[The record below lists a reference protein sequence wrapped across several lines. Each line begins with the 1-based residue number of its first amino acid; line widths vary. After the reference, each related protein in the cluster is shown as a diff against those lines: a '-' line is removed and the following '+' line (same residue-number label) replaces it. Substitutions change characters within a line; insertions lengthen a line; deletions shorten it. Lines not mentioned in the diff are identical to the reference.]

1 MVVRHRMM
9 GCGRSWGQTA
19 AMARDTGGHVI
30 EGLGRSSTDV
40 VVRDGCIRWHASSE
54 CEVRDAR
61 EGGYA
66 YRCSLGDAYG
76 SQLLPC
82 ATCATRLE
90 ALART
95 AWGPRTVAE
104 RARLALPRLQDLDTL
119 VTIVSGQGTTTSL
132 PRVWPP
138 MLARWASAVSASG

>member
-1 MVVRHRMM
+1 MGRTVAVARH
-9 GCGRSWGQTA
+9 
-19 AMARDTGGHVI
+19 TGGHVI

-40 VVRDGCIRWHASSE
+40 VVRDGCVRWHATFD

-76 SQLLPC
+76 SRLLPC
-82 ATCATRLE
+82 TACATRLE
-90 ALART
+90 ALATT
-95 AWGPRTVAE
+95 AWGPRTVGE

-119 VTIVSGQGTTTSL
+119 VAV
-132 PRVWPP
+132 
-138 MLARWASAVSASG
+138 ASVRG